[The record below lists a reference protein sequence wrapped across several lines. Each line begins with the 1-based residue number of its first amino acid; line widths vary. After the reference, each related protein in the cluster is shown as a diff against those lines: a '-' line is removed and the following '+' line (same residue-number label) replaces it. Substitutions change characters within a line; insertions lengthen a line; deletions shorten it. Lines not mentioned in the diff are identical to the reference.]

1 MSAHLMQ
8 LQHHRPVTTLLQ
20 SLINSGQTK
29 EQRPP
34 LPPKSLKLQRPTP
47 CSPEKSLVKTAD
59 VVTKAEPAVAI
70 LDDELFLVFDNDNK
84 SASFNE
90 NDRSMGNVHVEYRQ
104 YCLNKKLD
112 MAIAAAKAT
121 RENSTNTSSTG
132 HANADILPP
141 RRSISRKLEFD
152 VHRQNS
158 FNKRLIK
165 YLGENIRQRY
175 GNLVS
180 MTADP
185 QASIDGI
192 NVIIHNQMD
201 GIIEEIRELV
211 RCEEELI
218 QVYTDKCERYR
229 SHNNKYKTKYRLE
242 LCVDEV
248 QRTLEMYA
256 KEIIDSELKLYR
268 IQNDIHE
275 KCSRLY
281 ELQNSLSHNVM
292 DASREHN
299 RSKNAHEN
307 SAKYS
312 DNNKFDDSGAFVD
325 SITDK
330 TFII

>member
-1 MSAHLMQ
+1 M
-8 LQHHRPVTTLLQ
+8 LLQ
-20 SLINSGQTK
+20 SLLHAGQQAN
-29 EQRPP
+29 EPRPP
-34 LPPKSLKLQRPTP
+34 LPPKSVKPTRPMTGP
-47 CSPEKSLVKTAD
+47 AKSAAVT
-59 VVTKAEPAVAI
+59 TKAAPATP
-70 LDDELFLVFDNDNK
+70 DDELFLVIGNDRK
-84 SASFNE
+84 CAASASRDE
-90 NDRSMGNVHVEYRQ
+90 HDRSGGSVHVEYRQ

-121 RENSTNTSSTG
+121 RDNGTSSATA
-132 HANADILPP
+132 HAIAVDQTPP

-165 YLGENIRQRY
+165 YLGENIRQR
-175 GNLVS
+175 NHVS
-180 MTADP
+180 MPSSAGSG
-185 QASIDGI
+185 AIHIEIDGI
-192 NVIIHNQMD
+192 MA
-201 GIIEEIRELV
+201 EIRALV
-211 RCEEELI
+211 DLEEELI
-218 QVYTDKCERYR
+218 KIYTDKCERYR
-229 SHNNKYKTKYRLE
+229 THNNKYKTTIRLE

-248 QRTLEMYA
+248 QRTLEVYA

-281 ELQNSLSHNVM
+281 VLQNALSNNVM
-292 DASREHN
+292 DASSEQI

-312 DNNKFDDSGAFVD
+312 DDTRFNDSGAFVD

-330 TFII
+330 TLII